1 MAWDFSNGLLGMGGF
16 GMGGNNMPAN
26 SLLGDFY
33 NPADMR
39 KYQMKQM
46 LLGLGAGL
54 MAEKGMGKGAA
65 LALAAGDRAG
75 SQYRDNAMD
84 AYRIKSQQDQQS
96 KADNRWQMEWD
107 WRQKQAAD
115 EAKRQ
120 AKEDAMRMTEFGWK
134 VEDRENPPPPA
145 PTDDIREYNFAK
157 QQGFPGTFQDWMIA
171 GRKAGATNVN
181 VGGGGSDKDIFT
193 TTKEQSDA
201 AKAAQRGLS
210 SLSQAQQALPGAITG
225 AAADQRLGLQKIGAL
240 LGVADT
246 EAIVDTE
253 TFRSAIAPQVAAML
267 KATVGSTQISN
278 ADREFAEKAAA
289 GSIQLD
295 KNSIE
300 RLMNIMQAA
309 NSEAIR
315 GFNSTLDQVYPE
327 GQGFDRERA
336 LFGVPNVAKRYA
348 SPIGPQAQGA
358 FPRPDTSGPVD
369 PVNPRPGDVVL
380 GYRFKGGDR
389 RDPNNWEKVQ

>member
-1 MAWDFSNGLLGMGGF
+1 MQNFLNGLLGNVTGGA
-16 GMGGNNMPAN
+16 NMPTD
-26 SLLGDFY
+26 SLLGQYYD
-33 NPADMR
+33 PAAMR
-39 KYQMKQM
+39 RYQMKHM

-54 MAEKGMGKGAA
+54 LTEKGIGRGAA
-65 LALAAGDRAG
+65 LAAAAAANAG

-84 AYRIKSQQDQQS
+84 AYRIKSQQDQQA
-96 KADNRWQMEWD
+96 KADNRWQMQWD
-107 WRQKQAAD
+107 WQQKQAEA

-120 AKEDAMRMTEFGWK
+120 AKADAMRMTEFGWK
-134 VEDRENPPPPA
+134 VEDRENPPPLS

-171 GRKAGATNVN
+171 GKKAGATNVN

-246 EAIVDTE
+246 NSIVDTE

-295 KNSIE
+295 KGSIE

-315 GFNSTLDQVYPE
+315 GFNSTLDKVYPD

-348 SPIGPQAQGA
+348 SPIGPGEPQQGA
-358 FPRPDTSGPVD
+358 FPRPEAGAPID